1 MGALPHLG
9 SYDEQEGGG
18 EAEWGGGGGERVK
31 GLGARRRGELAEP
44 VGAPQDRKWP
54 VCSLARGRASRTV
67 ASGVRESRAR
77 QSGPASLVTA
87 RRRASNRALDS
98 RKGRRSQGSVTGM
111 GAINTGS
118 SHWCI
123 YPSIGCLYNS

>member
-31 GLGARRRGELAEP
+31 GPCARRRGELAEP
-44 VGAPQDRKWP
+44 IGAPQDRKRP
-54 VCSLARGRASRTV
+54 VCSLARGRESRTV

-87 RRRASNRALDS
+87 RCRASSRAPDS
-98 RKGRRSQGSVTGM
+98 RKSRRRQSLWPG
-111 GAINTGS
+111 
-118 SHWCI
+118 
-123 YPSIGCLYNS
+123 